1 MEGLYFESSTTTPFH
16 FLNQSELS
24 TGPSRAQRDLPYSA
38 FDIERGISHLQ
49 MTGVKYYMATSDA
62 AIEAARTDDRLT
74 EVADET
80 FTYVDSATGQPVEQT
95 WVVFEV
101 AEADVV
107 VALPNEPVVLS
118 DADDHIDGWVYAKE
132 TVEAVDGQP
141 KPPKAPG
148 PAVLWYNDPSRW
160 DVLLATSGPDGWQRA
175 PSTAAEVPMTAN
187 PDVEVSDV
195 EIGTDTVSFRVD
207 QVGVPVLVKV
217 SYFPNWTVDGAE
229 GPYRVTPNFMVV
241 VPTENEVT
249 LSFGRSSVEWVGLL
263 ATLIGLALV
272 GWLLVQDH
280 RRKQEGA
287 LVGAGHGMS
296 LPVVD
301 EPLVDAAAADAPP
314 AEVPPVDEQS
324 PEPR

>member
-1 MEGLYFESSTTTPFH
+1 
-16 FLNQSELS
+16 
-24 TGPSRAQRDLPYSA
+24 
-38 FDIERGISHLQ
+38 
-49 MTGVKYYMATSDA
+49 V
-62 AIEAARTDDRLT
+62 
-74 EVADET
+74 
-80 FTYVDSATGQPVEQT
+80 PV
-95 WVVFEV
+95 
-101 AEADVV
+101 
-107 VALPNEPVVLS
+107 
-118 DADDHIDGWVYAKE
+118 
-132 TVEAVDGQP
+132 
-141 KPPKAPG
+141 
-148 PAVLWYNDPSRW
+148 
-160 DVLLATSGPDGWQRA
+160 
-175 PSTAAEVPMTAN
+175 TAN

-280 RRKQEGA
+280 RREQEGA
-287 LVGAGHGMS
+287 LVVAG
-296 LPVVD
+296 
-301 EPLVDAAAADAPP
+301 DATPDPHV
-314 AEVPPVDEQS
+314 EGPPVDERS